1 MNSNNYWNIVTI
13 KNIDISMYSREN
25 MELIEND
32 LLCLGGDNTKL
43 FYLIKISNHQINKI
57 IICV

>member
-43 FYLIKISNHQINKI
+43 FYLIKISNHQIIKI

>member
-1 MNSNNYWNIVTI
+1 
-13 KNIDISMYSREN
+13 MYSREN

-43 FYLIKISNHQINKI
+43 FYLIKISNHQIIKI